1 MKKAVSKNRLPRC
14 IYATHQTHNL
24 IVSHRFNFV
33 KRKDVNCIMKINIG
47 KNDICFTCQY
57 GKKVQCDAGV
67 DDVFIDDLGCIC
79 DCKCYLSNEFVKP
92 TTAEINFYCFEK
104 GYTNVDA
111 NAFIDY
117 YDSVGWMVGKKPMKS
132 WKGAVSNWERKGV
145 ARKKQQ
151 KEKQQNNVIEIT
163 YENIEQLRT
172 KYPDFDWDEY
182 DEEDFKPRF
191 DDSKFGK
198 GVVLLSRVQEDIFL
212 ETVDDYLLYDHY
224 IEMLADFI
232 IKKKPN
238 IRSHFNLLM
247 KWYRENFRCF
257 NYGG

>member
-1 MKKAVSKNRLPRC
+1 MRHTKSN
-14 IYATHQTHNL
+14 NL

-33 KRKDVNCIMKINIG
+33 KRKDVINTMKINIG
-47 KNDICFTCQY
+47 SNDICYTCRQ
-57 GKKVQCDAGV
+57 GKKIECDAGV

-92 TTAEINFYCFEK
+92 TPAEINSYCFEK

-132 WKGAVSNWERKGV
+132 WKGAVANWERKEK

-151 KEKQQNNVIEIT
+151 KEKNQNNVIEIT
-163 YENIEQLRT
+163 YENIEQLQI
-172 KYPDFDWDEY
+172 KYPDFDWDAYE
-182 DEEDFKPRF
+182 EEDFKPRF
-191 DDSKFGK
+191 IEGKLGK
-198 GVVLLSRVQEDIFL
+198 GVVLLSSVQEDLFL
-212 ETVDDYLLYDHY
+212 DVTNDVRLFNHY
-224 IEMLADFI
+224 IELLADFI

-247 KWYRENFRCF
+247 KWYRENFRGF